1 MKYTSIFA
9 LTVLAAV
16 PALAANDL
24 SWVSHTGIDDNN
36 TLCTTTSPCKTFAWA
51 ALNTNTGGTIKALDA
66 GEYGHI
72 SIFRSIII
80 DGNGVGAS
88 IEASSAY
95 GNAVSVTDGNLE
107 IRNLTIHVSPSCV
120 CDGIVIRNDAHVEN
134 VTINGS
140 PRWGVVVGYMGYKGT
155 ATIHGLRV
163 TNAGGGIYV
172 SGGTATITD
181 SLVRGSLFGIFA
193 EGTTGAAQ
201 VLIQGSKLISNGTG
215 LLVENNGSAAT
226 ARISGNVITGN
237 NIGISTSGGTLPGQI
252 ISFRDNAWAG
262 NGTDGV
268 MPSIVQLK

>member
-1 MKYTSIFA
+1 MKVASIFA

-16 PALAANDL
+16 PVLAQNDI
-24 SWVSHTGIDDNN
+24 SWVSQRTGFDNFS
-36 TLCTTTSPCKTFAWA
+36 CGPIASPCKTFLWA
-51 ALNTNTGGTIKALDA
+51 ALNTNNGGTIKALDA
-66 GEYGHI
+66 GEYGHVTI
-72 SIFRSIII
+72 GQSIII

-88 IEASSAY
+88 IEASSAF
-95 GNAVSVTDGNLE
+95 GNAVSFIARNVE

-120 CDGIVIRNDAHVEN
+120 CDGIVTSHDVHVEN

-140 PRWGVVVGYMGYKGT
+140 PRWGVVVANKVT

-181 SLVRGSLFGIFA
+181 SLVRGSFYGIFA
-193 EGTTGAAQ
+193 EGTTAAAQ

-226 ARISGNVITGN
+226 ARISGNVIAGN
-237 NIGISTSGGTLPGQI
+237 TTGISTSGGTSLPGQI
-252 ISFRDNAWAG
+252 ITFRDNAWAG
-262 NGTDGV
+262 NGADGTTPFSV
-268 MPSIVQLK
+268 SLK